1 MMKIDDVIKS
11 RFNNENHR
19 AVVNLRYTSN
29 WIASQHNSHL
39 AQFGLSLPQ
48 FNVLRILRGAK
59 EKISVKIVKDRMIE
73 KSPNTT
79 RLFDKLVEK
88 EYISRTRCEE
98 DRRVVYLK
106 ISDLGLKVLSKID
119 DIFEEVN
126 FSDNLSENEAATLS
140 NLLDKLRG

>member
-1 MMKIDDVIKS
+1 MKIDDVIKS

-29 WIASQHNSHL
+29 WLANQHNAHL
-39 AQFGLSLPQ
+39 SEFGLSLPQ

-59 EKISVKIVKDRMIE
+59 GKISVKIVKERMIE

-88 EYISRTRCEE
+88 EYVTRLRCEE
-98 DRRVVYLK
+98 DRRVVFLE
-106 ISDLGLKVLSKID
+106 ITELGLDVLTKID
-119 DIFEEVN
+119 VIFKNIN
-126 FSDNLSENEAATLS
+126 FSENLTEEEAAMLS

>member
-1 MMKIDDVIKS
+1 MKIDDVIKS

-29 WIASQHNSHL
+29 WLANQHNAHL
-39 AQFGLSLPQ
+39 SEFGLSLPQ

-59 EKISVKIVKDRMIE
+59 GKISVKIVKERMIE

-88 EYISRTRCEE
+88 EYVTRLRCEE
-98 DRRVVYLK
+98 DRRVVFLE
-106 ISDLGLKVLSKID
+106 ITELGLDVLTKID
-119 DIFEEVN
+119 VIFKNIN
-126 FSDNLSENEAATLS
+126 FSENLAEEEAAMLS

>member
-1 MMKIDDVIKS
+1 MKIDDVIKS

-29 WIASQHNSHL
+29 WLANQHNAHL
-39 AQFGLSLPQ
+39 SEFGLSLPQ

-59 EKISVKIVKDRMIE
+59 GKISVKIVKERMIE

-88 EYISRTRCEE
+88 EYVTRLRCEE
-98 DRRVVYLK
+98 DRRVVFLE
-106 ISDLGLKVLSKID
+106 ITELGLDVLTKID
-119 DIFEEVN
+119 VIFKN
-126 FSDNLSENEAATLS
+126 ITFSENLTEEEAAMLS